1 MQLHI
6 SVDASQYAY
15 RAVVYIRYLHHDFIH
30 CSFVVGKCRLA
41 PTQKKST
48 SIPRLELQTAVT
60 AVRLKDNCIE
70 ELKMKVDNVYFYS
83 DSKTMI
89 NYICNNYSSSGF
101 FFAHKILEIEKQR
114 THTMVL
120 CPFKV
125 KRSRRCNKT
134 CKCPDLQNNCR
145 WFNETKLYT
154 K

>member
-6 SVDASQYAY
+6 SADASQYAY
-15 RAVVYIRYLHHDFIH
+15 RAVVYIRYLHHDFIY
-30 CSFVVGKCRLA
+30 CSFVIGKCRLA

-125 KRSRRCNKT
+125 KRSRGCNKT
-134 CKCPDLQNNCR
+134 CKCPDLQYNCR